1 MTSEW
6 LRLNTKWSID
16 EELLCEMIMIH
27 EHVERDFYRV
37 SWLTQQSQ
45 SRHVHIRA
53 HLSESEPTSL
63 FYYSLVLSSRFDH
76 SGHRTSRFDNSGH
89 RTSCTLC
96 LLEASMLTITQT
108 RPRENCIILNCHFAE
123 YRLILTAVVLDS
135 KRIITIAES

>member
-6 LRLNTKWSID
+6 LRFNTKWSID
-16 EELLCEMIMIH
+16 EELLCEMIIIH

-37 SWLTQQSQ
+37 SWLTQQSK
-45 SRHVHIRA
+45 SRHVVHIRA
-53 HLSESEPTSL
+53 HLSESDPTSL
-63 FYYSLVLSSRFDH
+63 FYYSLVLSSIFDH
-76 SGHRTSRFDNSGH
+76 SGH

-108 RPRENCIILNCHFAE
+108 RRWENCIILNCHFAE

-135 KRIITIAES
+135 KWIITIAES